1 MVCKYNQSR
10 NRRASISST
19 PDKKLSHID
28 ENAWNEDNMAAM
40 HKAYNKKFGK
50 AKGDEAYAKSRET
63 AEAFLRLVFFI
74 LFSICIFNIYLFAYH
89 QCCLNPNHKR
99 MDDTCGDNRQC
110 FK

>member
-63 AEAFLRLVFFI
+63 AEAFLRL
-74 LFSICIFNIYLFAYH
+74 IFLSYLVFAYLIYI
-89 QCCLNPNHKR
+89 CLSSVLP
-99 MDDTCGDNRQC
+99 
-110 FK
+110 